1 MDDCMTVRTKKGAMM
16 PYQPADKV
24 ILDNLDAL
32 KAYFDPVRLQIVQ
45 EMSYQPRT
53 VHDIAEALDVPF
65 TRLYYH
71 IKMLEKHNIIRVV
84 ETRAMSGAV
93 EEKYYQ
99 VTARQFIVDRS
110 LLTTGDADDSAGLN
124 TLLTT
129 ILEETHDDIK
139 NSVRGGKIQLQ
150 EISPHPESLLV
161 RRGIFRLSREQ
172 AARFH
177 EDLLALMN
185 RYLDIEASRDDPY
198 YALAIALYPTMLPY
212 MPGQDEGAEG

>member
-1 MDDCMTVRTKKGAMM
+1 M

-110 LLTTGDADDSAGLN
+110 LLSTGSTDDSQGLD
-124 TLLTT
+124 TFLTT
-129 ILEETHDDIK
+129 MLEETHDDIK
-139 NSVRGGKIQLQ
+139 NSVRGGKINVQ
-150 EISPHPESLLV
+150 ELSPHPDSMLV

-172 AARFH
+172 AEQFH
-177 EDLLALMN
+177 IELMALIN
-185 RYLDIEASRDDPY
+185 RYLEIEAGRDNPY
-198 YALAIALYPTMLPY
+198 YAMSIALYPTMLPY
-212 MPGQDEGAEG
+212 MPGQDEGTED

>member
-1 MDDCMTVRTKKGAMM
+1 MS
-16 PYQPADKV
+16 YQPDDKV

-53 VHDIAEALDVPF
+53 VHEVAESLGVPF

-110 LLTTGDADDSAGLN
+110 LLTTGANDESLGLD
-124 TLLTT
+124 TFLTT
-129 ILEETHDDIK
+129 MLEETHDDIR
-139 NSVRGGKIQLQ
+139 NSVRGGKIQL
-150 EISPHPESLLV
+150 EELSPHPDSMLV

-172 AARFH
+172 AQQFH
-177 EDLLALMN
+177 VDLMALIN
-185 RYLDIEASRDDPY
+185 RYLEIEARRDDPY
-198 YALAIALYPTMLPY
+198 YALSIALYPTMLPY
-212 MPGQDEGAEG
+212 MTGQEDGTEG